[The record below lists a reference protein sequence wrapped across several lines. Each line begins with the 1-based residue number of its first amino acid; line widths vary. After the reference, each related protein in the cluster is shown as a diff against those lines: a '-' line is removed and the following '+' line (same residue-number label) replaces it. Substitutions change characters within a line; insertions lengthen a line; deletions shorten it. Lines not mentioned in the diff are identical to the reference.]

1 MDGAVERLHATA
13 VAVGKRAVLIR
24 GASGSGKSDLALRCL
39 ALPATELWPVRARL
53 VADDQVIVTRVGAG
67 LIAKPPS
74 ELAGKLEIRG
84 LGIVEVSCE
93 SDAKVVLIAD
103 LVDGRDVERYPDPWP
118 RAAILGLSVPI
129 LRIWAFESAA
139 AEKVLAALSM
149 AALPPVRECG

>member
-24 GASGSGKSDLALRCL
+24 GASGSGKSNLALRCL
-39 ALPATELWPVRARL
+39 ALPATELWPARARL
-53 VADDQVIVTRVGAG
+53 VADDQVIVTREGAS
-67 LIAKPPS
+67 LIARPPD

-84 LGIVEVSCE
+84 LGIVEVSYE
-93 SDAKVVLIAD
+93 SNAKVVLIAD
-103 LVDGRDVERYPDPWP
+103 LIDGGDVERYPNPWP
-118 RAAILGLSVPI
+118 RAALLGLSVPI